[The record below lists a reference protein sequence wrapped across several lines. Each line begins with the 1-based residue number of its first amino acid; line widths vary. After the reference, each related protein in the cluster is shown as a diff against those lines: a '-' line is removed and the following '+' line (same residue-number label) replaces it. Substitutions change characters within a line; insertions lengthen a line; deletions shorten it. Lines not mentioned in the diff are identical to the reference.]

1 MNTIIDRS
9 GNPKPGPLDPSLKT
23 SGPRLL
29 ALSGPCLDN
38 ACVPRRLVTIFAL
51 AVFLAPAPAGAA
63 TPIAHRLARALA
75 VPHVAKSQSAAYAVD
90 LATGKQLYAHNLR
103 LPLIPA
109 SNQKLPVTYACLLAL
124 GPSFR
129 FETDVLGE
137 GELDGSLW
145 RGDLVLKG
153 SGDPTLST
161 LDLFS
166 LASQLHSQGIR
177 RVGGRIVGDESFFD
191 QMRIAPGW
199 KPHFFINESPPL
211 SALTVDRAR
220 FQGHTTREPALAA
233 AISFRAALLR
243 VGISVAGRAITG
255 TADDAAVP
263 LASIE
268 SVPLEQ
274 ILRFMDHESDNF
286 TAELLLK
293 QLGAA
298 LSFQG
303 TTSTGAAVVRQLLQE
318 QKIPLDGVRIVDGSG
333 LSRLDRLTAS
343 ALVAM
348 LRASWLDQD
357 LREILIASLP
367 LAGRSGTL
375 DDRMRGTAAAGRVR
389 AKTGTTSYASALSGY
404 VKRRVA
410 FSVIQNG
417 SPVSVMWARRAQDR
431 FAAVLAT
438 Q

>member
-1 MNTIIDRS
+1 MSTLVPDNAAMLR
-9 GNPKPGPLDPSLKT
+9 
-23 SGPRLL
+23 RLL
-29 ALSGPCLDN
+29 AGLL
-38 ACVPRRLVTIFAL
+38 AL
-51 AVFLAPAPAGAA
+51 AVLAPASASGASE
-63 TPIAHRLARALA
+63 TPLARRLAQALA
-75 VPHVAKSQSAAYAVD
+75 VPHVAKTRSAALAVD
-90 LATGKQLYAHNLR
+90 LATGKQLYAQNLR

-124 GPSFR
+124 GPAFR
-129 FETDVLGE
+129 FQTEVLGE

-145 RGDLVLKG
+145 RGDIVLKG
-153 SGDPTLST
+153 YGDPSLST
-161 LDLFS
+161 LDLLQ
-166 LASQLHSQGIR
+166 LASQLYAQGIR

-191 QMRIAPGW
+191 TQRMAPGW
-199 KPHFFINESPPL
+199 KAWFFINESPPL

-220 FQGHTTREPALAA
+220 YQGHTTRNPALAA
-233 AISFRAALLR
+233 ALSFRAALLR
-243 VGISVAGRAITG
+243 TGITVAGRTLTG
-255 TADDAAVP
+255 TADAAAVP
-263 LASIE
+263 LATIE

-286 TAELLLK
+286 TAEILLK

-303 TTSTGAAVVRQLLQE
+303 TTATGAAVVRQLLQE
-318 QKIPLDGVRIVDGSG
+318 QGIPLAGVRIVDGSG
-333 LSRLDRLTAS
+333 LSRLDRLTANS
-343 ALVAM
+343 LVAM

-367 LAGRSGTL
+367 VAGRSGTL
-375 DDRMRGTAAAGRVR
+375 GSRMRGTAAAGRVR
-389 AKTGTTSYASALSGY
+389 AKTGTLNEASALSGY
-404 VKRRVA
+404 VKRRIA

-417 SPVSVMWARRAQDR
+417 SPVSLHWARRAQDR